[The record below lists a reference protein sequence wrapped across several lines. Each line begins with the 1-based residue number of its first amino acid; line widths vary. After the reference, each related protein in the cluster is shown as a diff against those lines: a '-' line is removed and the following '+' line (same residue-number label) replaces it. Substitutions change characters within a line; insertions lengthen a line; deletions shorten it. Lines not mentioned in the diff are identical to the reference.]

1 MGNILMLIAGPLA
14 IRVLLA
20 LGFGWVSYEV
30 LSTIAGNVSDL
41 AVAYYQGMSSQMA
54 IGIILGAILSRAA
67 FASIP
72 RLQKLTT

>member
-1 MGNILMLIAGPLA
+1 
-14 IRVLLA
+14 
-20 LGFGWVSYEV
+20 

-41 AVAYYQGMSSQMA
+41 AVAYYQGMSSQMLAIANMSGFGQA